1 MSALSDDFRPQ
12 RNATTSSDDD
22 DASEVV
28 LERVSG
34 PLLPALSPCSLSC
47 AARAVLHMAS
57 FSVTAESGGARC
69 GVLRVAGGASL
80 HTPALLVYTRGGAP
94 VHLTHDM
101 LATLPPEAR
110 ALGLNA
116 CALLGEN
123 PPAAT
128 LAAAGGAAAFAGL
141 PGCTLFASSRD
152 PAVYDAPQRR
162 ATDAGVTV
170 TTGTG
175 VRHVGAADYAAALRA
190 ARVHVAVALAD
201 EVAATERQKRQ
212 RTAVERTGRW
222 LRELRAAAGD
232 LLLFAS
238 LQGGGCAEERTR
250 AAADAA
256 ALQPPV
262 AGFSLGGLGTGEAPE
277 ERHALLA
284 ASLAPLPPAA
294 PRHVAG
300 LGSPE
305 EVLQCAAAGC
315 DLFDGAYPHV
325 ATPAGC
331 ALVFEASARDPAP
344 PAAGDGTADGGDGF
358 KINLRAPC
366 FRQDFR
372 PLLPGCSCF
381 ACANHT
387 RRVPLAAA
395 LSSYRARSS
404 CSLVFLI
411 GRM

>member
-1 MSALSDDFRPQ
+1 
-12 RNATTSSDDD
+12 
-22 DASEVV
+22 
-28 LERVSG
+28 
-34 PLLPALSPCSLSC
+34 
-47 AARAVLHMAS
+47 MAS

-69 GVLRVAGGASL
+69 GELRVAGGAPLS
-80 HTPALLVYTRGGAP
+80 TPALLVYTRGGAP

-116 CALLGEN
+116 CALLGEH

-128 LAAAGGAAAFAGL
+128 MAAAGGASAFAGL
-141 PGCTLFASSRD
+141 PGCTLFASPRD

-162 ATDAGVTV
+162 ATDGGVTV

-175 VRHVGAADYAAALRA
+175 VRRVAAADYAAALAA

-222 LRELRAAAGD
+222 LREVRAAAGAGSD
-232 LLLFAS
+232 IAIFAS

-277 ERHALLA
+277 ERGALLA
-284 ASLAPLPPAA
+284 ASLAPLPPGA

-300 LGSPE
+300 LGAPE

-325 ATPAGC
+325 ATQAGC
-331 ALVFEASARDPAP
+331 ALVFATCAQDAAP
-344 PAAGDGTADGGDGF
+344 PAAGDGTCDGGDGF

-366 FRQDFR
+366 FRKDFR
-372 PLLPGCSCF
+372 PLLPGCACF

-387 RRVPLAAA
+387 RCVQLKLCTRCAC
-395 LSSYRARSS
+395 
-404 CSLVFLI
+404 CSLAPHCAVI